1 MALTNAE
8 KSFGYFGVYFC
19 AMLMALL
26 GAFIGL

>member
-26 GAFIGL
+26 GPLIDL

>member
-26 GAFIGL
+26 GALIGL

>member
-19 AMLMALL
+19 VMLMALL
-26 GAFIGL
+26 GALIGL